1 MKLWVKTIKGEHI
14 TNSILY
20 EVKGL
25 FDAKKLLEYLTDICY
40 SLDIPRPIVIEKH
53 YRDFIKFNHTVF
65 KESDFVESIDFD
77 KLWVEVAISKNK
89 KSDDFY
95 SNL

>member
-53 YRDFIKFNHTVF
+53 YRDFAQFNHTVF

>member
-1 MKLWVKTIKGEHI
+1 MKLWIKTIKGDHI
-14 TNSILY
+14 TNSTLY
-20 EVKGL
+20 EVPGV

-40 SLDIPRPIVIEKH
+40 SLDIPRPIVTQKN
-53 YRDFIKFNHTVF
+53 YRDFMQFNHTVF

-77 KLWVEVAISKNK
+77 TLWVEIAISKNK
-89 KSDDFY
+89 KSTDFY